1 MVPSIGHHIPSVGN
15 TKWRRERRRERREE
29 GKRERRRE
37 GRQDGVNKAQ
47 IVEGV
52 ARIPGQIRALYTVD
66 SRHQLRLL
74 CLKRSDVFKG
84 EAWMEGRHG
93 I

>member
-1 MVPSIGHHIPSVGN
+1 M
-15 TKWRRERRRERREE
+15 
-29 GKRERRRE
+29 GKAEFGDE
-37 GRQDGVNKAQ
+37 DGVDKAQ

-52 ARIPGQIRALYTVD
+52 ARIPGQIRALYPVD